1 MEEEGVLLHYGTPR
15 KSGRYP
21 WGSGE
26 DGFLAKYDRL
36 RATGMTEKE
45 VAKALGM
52 NTSELRSAK
61 ALANEEAKKA
71 IMDQILPMHEQG
83 LSNAEISRRTGIPAR
98 TVSFKLATKDG
109 VKLNQIESTAN
120 MLKDNL
126 KESPY
131 LDVGVGTEQQLGI
144 SKGKLKAAISKL
156 EDEGY
161 YVHEIYIPQVGNP
174 GKWTTAKVLTK
185 SKDINDVREHRG
197 DIKPPGSWTDDGGL
211 SYLNLKPVK
220 NISWDRV
227 GVRYDTEGG
236 LDRDGVVLLRRGKKD
251 LDLGNKHY
259 AQVRIGIDGTHYVK
273 GMAMYA
279 DDSEFPKGVDVIFNT
294 NKAKGTP
301 KKKVFKEMKD
311 NKDNPFGA
319 TIQRQAGA
327 LNIVNE
333 EGDWAG
339 WDGSKFSSQFL
350 SKQPLALV
358 KDRLNVTYKGL
369 ADEYDSISKLT
380 NPLVKKRLLEDY
392 ASNIDSKARELKVM
406 GLPRTKA
413 HVLLP
418 FPKMKP
424 NEVYAPNYKDGENV
438 VLVRYPHGG
447 TFEIPE
453 LKVNNK
459 YAAAKK
465 AIGSSPDAIGIHP
478 SVAHKLSGADFDGD
492 AVYLIPNNNKSI
504 KATSSLAGLKD
515 FDPNQY
521 SVGHKTISSRQKQTM
536 MGEVSNLITDMTI
549 KGASTS
555 EITRAVRHSMVVI
568 DSEKH
573 NLDWKQSAADNGIAA
588 LRKKYQTRQSIKYDP
603 DTKQLVKKGYHTGAS
618 TLISRSKSEVVT
630 PDYYDRGPKK
640 GTARRNADGSI
651 KTTKT
656 PIMDMISDAHTLSSG
671 TAVENSYADYI
682 NKLKS
687 LSNKAKKSY
696 STIPPIKKNKEASK
710 LYLKQVKS
718 LETKLRIAE
727 ANAPKERRAQII
739 ANSTYSKNVTKDMT
753 PDQKKKLKAQA
764 LAAGR
769 VKAGAQKAVI
779 DITPG
784 EWEAIQAGALSNN
797 ALDNIL
803 KNANMDKVKKL
814 ATPKPVKKLSS
825 AKLSRARS
833 LLSRGYTTAEVA
845 EALGVSTST
854 LYKNL

>member
-1 MEEEGVLLHYGTPR
+1 MENEDVLLHYGTPR

-26 DGFLAKYDRL
+26 DGFLSKYDKL
-36 RATGMTEKE
+36 RATGLTEKE

-71 IMDQILPMHEQG
+71 IMDQILPMHEKG
-83 LSNAEISRRTGIPAR
+83 LSNAEISRRTGIPPR

-109 VKLNQIESTAN
+109 VELNQIESTAN

-126 KESPY
+126 KENPY
-131 LDVGVGTEQQLGI
+131 LDIGVGVEHQLGI
-144 SKGKLKAAISKL
+144 SKGKLKAAVSKL

-161 YVHEIYIPQVGNP
+161 NVHEIYIPQVGNP

-185 SKDINDVREHRG
+185 SKDIEDVRTHR
-197 DIKPPGSWTDDGGL
+197 DEIKPPGSWTDNGGL
-211 SYLNLKPVK
+211 SYLNLKPIQNV
-220 NISWDRV
+220 SWDRV

-251 LDLGNKHY
+251 LDLGSKHY
-259 AQVRIGIDGTHYVK
+259 AQVRIGVDGTHYVK

-279 DDSEFPKGVDVIFNT
+279 DDSEFPKGVDIIFNT
-294 NKAKGTP
+294 NKSKGTP
-301 KKKVFKEMKD
+301 KTKVFKEMKD

-319 TIQRQAGA
+319 TIQRQSGA

-358 KDRLNVTYKGL
+358 KDRLKVTYKGL
-369 ADEYDSISKLT
+369 EDEYESINNLT
-380 NPLVKKRLLEDY
+380 NPLVKKRLLEEFS
-392 ASNIDSKARELKVM
+392 SNIDSKARELKVM

-418 FPKMKP
+418 FPGMKP

-438 VLVRYPHGG
+438 VLIRYPHGG

-453 LKVNNK
+453 LRVNNK

-492 AVYLIPNNNKSI
+492 AAYLIPNNNKSI

-515 FDPNQY
+515 FDPNMY
-521 SVGHKTISSRQKQTM
+521 TVDHKTISPRQKQTM
-536 MGEVSNLITDMTI
+536 MGEVSNLISDMTI
-549 KGASTS
+549 KGASDS

-573 NLDWKQSAADNGIAA
+573 NLDWKQSAADNAISA

-603 DTKQLVKKGYHTGAS
+603 DTKKLVKTGTHTGAS

-630 PDYYDRGPKK
+630 PEYYERGPKK
-640 GTARRNADGSI
+640 GTPRVNSDGTV

-656 PIMDMISDAHTLSSG
+656 PIMDLVSDAHSLSSG

-696 STIPPIKKNKEASK
+696 STIPNIKKDKAAAK
-710 LYLKQVKS
+710 LYLTEVKS

-727 ANAPKERRAQII
+727 SNAPKERRAQII
-739 ANSTYSKNVTKDMT
+739 ANSTYSTNLTKDMT

-764 LAAGR
+764 LAGAR
-769 VKAGAQKAVI
+769 VKAGASKAVI
-779 DITPG
+779 DITPK

-797 ALDNIL
+797 ALDSVL

-814 ATPKPVKKLSS
+814 ATPKPTNTLSS
-825 AKLSRARS
+825 AKLARAKT
-833 LLSRGYTTAEVA
+833 LLDRGYTRAEVA
-845 EALGVSTST
+845 DTLGISTST